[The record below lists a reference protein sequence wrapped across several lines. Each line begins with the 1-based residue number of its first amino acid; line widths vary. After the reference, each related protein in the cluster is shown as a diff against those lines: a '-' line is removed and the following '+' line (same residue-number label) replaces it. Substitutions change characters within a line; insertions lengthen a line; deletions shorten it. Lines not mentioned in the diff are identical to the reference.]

1 MRMCRSRPLKP
12 RKYRLP
18 WPRLPWSGQVGL
30 WQKKDSMGRPD
41 GSAMA
46 QALGVS
52 TRRGNTRVRG
62 ILWSL
67 FARVGHHLNEQYPGY
82 YGESCLYAHEL
93 VDPPI
98 RLLWGAVDEIMV
110 ADLEPSL
117 TFFGSLFPWLRRG
130 HWPCGWEGEWPQGKL
145 ILW

>member
-41 GSAMA
+41 GSVMA

-62 ILWSL
+62 ILWNL
-67 FARVGHHLNEQYPGY
+67 FAQVGHHRDRGRETPKHPTRSSSSNRGARTDYVEDI
-82 YGESCLYAHEL
+82 
-93 VDPPI
+93 DPHDCPCVAQQLSA
-98 RLLWGAVDEIMV
+98 LLCT
-110 ADLEPSL
+110 DL
-117 TFFGSLFPWLRRG
+117 
-130 HWPCGWEGEWPQGKL
+130 
-145 ILW
+145 